1 MIFFGGFTNN
11 IRDSTDKVV
20 EYKELKWTL
29 LGKLSAPQNEVSSI
43 VMENKIY
50 LLRSGWDTTPYI
62 EVWENTGDLSDPK
75 YQGTIMN
82 NPDDFQFQ
90 YFSGEIIR
98 IKSDQCK

>member
-1 MIFFGGFTNN
+1 MG
-11 IRDSTDKVV
+11 DSTDKVV

-62 EVWENTGDLSDPK
+62 EVWENTGDLSDPI
-75 YQGTIMN
+75 YQVTIMN
-82 NPDDFQFQ
+82 NTDGLQFSSDILSFG
-90 YFSGEIIR
+90 YFEGEIIR
-98 IKSDQCK
+98 IKNGQCK